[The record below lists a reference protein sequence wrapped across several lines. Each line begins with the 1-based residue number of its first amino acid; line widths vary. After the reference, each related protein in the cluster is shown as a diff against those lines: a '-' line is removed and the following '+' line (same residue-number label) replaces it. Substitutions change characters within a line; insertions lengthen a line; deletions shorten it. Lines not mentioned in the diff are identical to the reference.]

1 MTKATNKF
9 DEKKILTDKDEE
21 KLMSKIKKG
30 CETQN
35 IERWQVGTNF

>member
-9 DEKKILTDKDEE
+9 DEEKMLTDKDEE

-30 CETQN
+30 CEIQN
-35 IERWQVGTNF
+35 IERWLVGTNF